1 MSAPQCLL
9 QASAGVLGAV
19 ALNWGLEEQREAG
32 VESRMGEREGGKGYQ
47 QAASN
52 SGCSGRWLTAE
63 GLRSDA
69 GWRRFDKLLHLKLNE
84 FQGRAG
90 SNKKA

>member
-63 GLRSDA
+63 VLGIDA
-69 GWRRFDKLLHLKLNE
+69 GCCRFDKLFFLEIK
-84 FQGRAG
+84 
-90 SNKKA
+90 